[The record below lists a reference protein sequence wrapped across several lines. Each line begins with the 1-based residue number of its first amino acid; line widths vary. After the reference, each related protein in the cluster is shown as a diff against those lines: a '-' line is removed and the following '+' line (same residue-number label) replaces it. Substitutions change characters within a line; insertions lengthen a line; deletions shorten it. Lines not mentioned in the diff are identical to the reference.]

1 MSKYYQLAKRDGN
14 KKRNYLY
21 VNPYQAK
28 HMPTDPNDFYSK
40 LCIPLANIISGMY
53 PKDNLWIIGFAETA
67 TALSAGVAEV
77 LSYKGFNIW
86 YQNTTRCSH
95 GHTNILSEYYKP
107 LEFTEAHSHAMDQL
121 LYTEGIQK
129 VLDNNKIDRIVFV
142 DDEVTTGNTICNL
155 IDKIKSCFVV
165 YDNFPKCTIATVL
178 NSMSVARS
186 RELLSKGIECVALE
200 YIHNTSE
207 DLNSLLSKYNYKEEV
222 YNNSDSKGLLYPKPL
237 KYREY
242 SKYFGNYIIN
252 FKDYLSSWQHGIT
265 NLYEDLVNNIDHEV
279 PSATNILV
287 IGQEEFMFPA
297 ILVGK
302 MLKHNYL
309 DVYVQATT
317 RSPICVSEDEDYPLF
332 NRYDLTSDGK
342 VLSSSTK
349 EKGTTV
355 TTIYPTYIYNLR
367 KYDAVILFNC
377 ASNNESYNLMNNNES
392 KSLCV
397 ALTKTKN
404 EHIYQ
409 IDIDFME

>member
-1 MSKYYQLAKRDGN
+1 MSKYYQIAKRDGN

-28 HMPTDPNDFYSK
+28 HMPTDPDDFYSK
-40 LCIPLANIISGMY
+40 LCLPLANIIAGFY

-77 LSYKGFNIW
+77 LSYKGFDIW
-86 YQNTTRCSH
+86 YQNTTRCPH

-107 LEFTEAHSHAMDQL
+107 LEFTEAHSHATDQL
-121 LYTEGIQK
+121 LYTEGIQE
-129 VLDNNKIDRIVFV
+129 VLDNNKIDRIIFI

-155 IDKIKSCFVV
+155 IQKIKSYFNFH
-165 YDNFPKCTIATVL
+165 DNFPKCTIATVL
-178 NSMSVARS
+178 NSMNFVRS
-186 RELLSKGIECVALE
+186 RALLSKGIECIALE

-207 DLNSLLSKYNYKEEV
+207 DLSSLLSKYNYKEA
-222 YNNSDSKGLLYPKPL
+222 YNDNDSKGLSYPKSL

-252 FKDYLSSWQHGIT
+252 FKDYLFSCQHGMT
-265 NLYEDLVNNIDHEV
+265 NLYEDLVSTIDHEV

-317 RSPICVSEDEDYPLF
+317 RSPICVSEDEEYPLF
-332 NRYDLTSDGK
+332 NRYDLTPDGK
-342 VLSSSTK
+342 VLSSNTK
-349 EKGTTV
+349 EKGITVATT
-355 TTIYPTYIYNLR
+355 YPTYIYNLR
-367 KYDAVILFNC
+367 KYDVVILFNC
-377 ASNNESYNLMNNNES
+377 TSSNEQYNLINNNES
-392 KSLCV
+392 ESLYV
-397 ALTKTKN
+397 ALTKAKN
-404 EHIYQ
+404 EHIYRV
-409 IDIDFME
+409 DIDFME